1 MLEFH
6 MKRREFIAA
15 LGGAAASLPLAA
27 RAQQKLPT
35 IGFLSSRSSNESS
48 SASAAFREALKVAGY
63 IEGQNVAIEYRWA
76 EGQPDRL
83 PALAADLAGREVA
96 VIFAAGGSEPA
107 RAAAVATAR
116 IPIVFA
122 SATDPVTAGLVASI
136 NRPGGNITGVN
147 LVGAALE
154 PKRLGIL
161 RQLAPQ
167 AALIGVLLNPQY
179 PGAEAEQRGL
189 REAAAELKQQIQIV
203 PASQEQEVEA
213 AFATLVQSHAAA
225 LLVATDIFLL
235 GRRAQIIALAMQHR
249 LPAIYGFR
257 EFAVDGGL
265 MSYGPSI
272 PNAYGQA
279 GSYVARILKGEK
291 PADLPILQPTKFELL
306 LNLKTAK
313 ALALEVSP
321 TLLALA
327 DEVIE

>member
-1 MLEFH
+1 
-6 MKRREFIAA
+6 MKRREFIKLAGTAA
-15 LGGAAASLPLAA
+15 VSMPLAA
-27 RAQQKLPT
+27 RGQQKLPT
-35 IGFLSSRSSNESS
+35 IGFLSGRSSNESS
-48 SASAAFREALKVAGY
+48 PASAAFREALKVAGY
-63 IEGQNVAIEYRWA
+63 IEGHNVAIEYRWA

-83 PALAADLAGREVA
+83 PALAADLVGRDVA

-107 RAAAVATAR
+107 RAAAAATAR
-116 IPIVFA
+116 IPIVFT
-122 SATDPVTAGLVASI
+122 SATDPVEAGLVASL
-136 NRPGGNITGVN
+136 NRPGGNLTGVN

-161 RQLAPQ
+161 RQLVPQ

-179 PGAEAEQRGL
+179 PGAEAEQQGL
-189 REAAAELKQQIQIV
+189 RGAAAELKQQIQIV
-203 PASQEQEVEA
+203 PASREHEVET

-225 LLVATDIFLL
+225 LLVATDIFFLS
-235 GRRAQIIALAMQHR
+235 RRAQIIALAMQHR